1 MHLDDPRFDID
12 RDEVYQRAVNNSVIA
27 MIIPAVTRDRWE
39 FIRSMAEKYTGVF
52 ATAGLHPIFCDQH
65 QRSDLESLEK
75 TLQKQSL
82 TAIGECGLDGSIE
95 EQTREPQKFFFKAQ
109 LEMAKQY
116 QLPVIIHARKAVED
130 VILTLKQHA
139 INNPQGN
146 GVVHSYNGSLQ
157 QAHRLLD
164 LGYKLSFGGP
174 VTYSGSRKLHS
185 LVRKLPLDAIMLET
199 DAPDQPPNHI
209 PGEPQIK
216 STEPHTKKRN
226 EPAYINKVLQ
236 AVATLRSQTAAEI
249 ADTSNCNA
257 RELFS
262 LQLND

>member
-130 VILTLKQHA
+130 VILTC
-139 INNPQGN
+139 
-146 GVVHSYNGSLQ
+146 
-157 QAHRLLD
+157 LL
-164 LGYKLSFGGP
+164 Y
-174 VTYSGSRKLHS
+174 
-185 LVRKLPLDAIMLET
+185 
-199 DAPDQPPNHI
+199 
-209 PGEPQIK
+209 
-216 STEPHTKKRN
+216 
-226 EPAYINKVLQ
+226 
-236 AVATLRSQTAAEI
+236 
-249 ADTSNCNA
+249 TSPSP
-257 RELFS
+257 RDS
-262 LQLND
+262 